1 MEERERVFTGLWIPR
16 DIYLNKKV
24 KWIAKV
30 LFLEIHSFTAN
41 GQACYMSNEY
51 MANFLGVSERQA
63 SRNVTILKEVG
74 WIEETAFDGR
84 KRYLRSCMR
93 INMTTGEAALN
104 NTSCQESTERPISLD
119 KNVQYIKPII
129 KQDYN
134 SFKKKK
140 LESPKINA
148 NPRKK

>member
-1 MEERERVFTGLWIPR
+1 MEENGRVFTGLWIPR
-16 DIYLNKKV
+16 DIYLNKEV
-24 KWIAKV
+24 KWITKV
-30 LFLEIHSFTAN
+30 IFLEIHSFTAN
-41 GQACYMSNEY
+41 GKSCYMSNEY
-51 MANFLGVSERQA
+51 MAEFLGISIRQV
-63 SRNVTILKEVG
+63 SRNITTLKKIG

-84 KRYLRSCMR
+84 KRYLKSCMR
-93 INMTTGEAALN
+93 IDFNSGEAELTMPSN
-104 NTSCQESTERPISLD
+104 QNSKLSPNSLD